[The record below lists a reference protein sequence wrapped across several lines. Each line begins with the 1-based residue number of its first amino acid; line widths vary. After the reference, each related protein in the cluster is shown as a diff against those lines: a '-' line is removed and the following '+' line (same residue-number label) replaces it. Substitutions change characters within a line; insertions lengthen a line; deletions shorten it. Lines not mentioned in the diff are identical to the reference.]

1 MCNLFLTQKATAALI
16 PVIGYRRLPSL
27 YRCVDLR
34 PRRSDA
40 VSTLPRV
47 FYILYAWLYV
57 LSVGRWIRPKD
68 GTKVSVFFE
77 RGERTGRIFFEI
89 SLGGNNENSRF
100 DLSGAQIRCWKVTMI
115 LACFLN
121 EDLMDLLHPLKK
133 NDRVCHFEGCL
144 FVIYIYM
151 RQPLKRES
159 FECTGGQCWLMWLQ
173 IKDFV

>member
-1 MCNLFLTQKATAALI
+1 MCHLFLTQKATAALI

-77 RGERTGRIFFEI
+77 REERTGRIFYEN
-89 SLGGNNENSRF
+89 SLGVNDEKGRF
-100 DLSGAQIRCWKVTMI
+100 DLSEGQIHRGELTMV

-133 NDRVCHFEGCL
+133 SWSSVSL
-144 FVIYIYM
+144 
-151 RQPLKRES
+151 
-159 FECTGGQCWLMWLQ
+159 
-173 IKDFV
+173 

>member
-1 MCNLFLTQKATAALI
+1 MCHLFLTQKATAALI

-77 RGERTGRIFFEI
+77 REERTGRIFYEN
-89 SLGGNNENSRF
+89 SLGVNDEKGRF
-100 DLSGAQIRCWKVTMI
+100 DLSEGQIHRGELTMV

-133 NDRVCHFEGCL
+133 
-144 FVIYIYM
+144 
-151 RQPLKRES
+151 S
-159 FECTGGQCWLMWLQ
+159 
-173 IKDFV
+173 